1 MDGRILKWYKQP
13 GDTID
18 RDETLFEISTDKVDT
33 EVPCSDGGVV
43 VELLYNEGD
52 TANVGEVV
60 ARIDTDPA
68 NAKVKTGITKAETK
82 EESKPEEKAPE
93 PKKEVVEA
101 PVAETKS
108 VGTNGSG

>member
-1 MDGRILKWYKQP
+1 MAVVDVIMPKMGESIMDGRILKWYKQP

-60 ARIDTDPA
+60 ARIDTDAA
-68 NAKVKTGITKAETK
+68 NAKVKKGVTAKTEAK
-82 EESKPEEKAPE
+82 EES
-93 PKKEVVEA
+93 
-101 PVAETKS
+101 
-108 VGTNGSG
+108 